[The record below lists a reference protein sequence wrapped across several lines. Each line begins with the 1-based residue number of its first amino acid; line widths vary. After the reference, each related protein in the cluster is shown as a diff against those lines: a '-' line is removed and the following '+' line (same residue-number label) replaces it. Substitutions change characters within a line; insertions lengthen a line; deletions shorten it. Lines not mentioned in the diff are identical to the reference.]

1 MALTHAPAAAASTPA
16 RAEPQRRR
24 STLLSLLPWTTAWG
38 GAAAFCLVPIGFV
51 LVSVVVEQTTNGIAA
66 LAMVFPVMLG
76 GAVALWLYG
85 LVAGLLAGLP
95 DWLLRRSP
103 RLRPLGAA
111 LAVVILT
118 VLVAVPW
125 AFVNVRFLDLP
136 LMAPST
142 FVSTLTVAGATAVA
156 TTVVVLLHG
165 RRQRRLERGATGLR
179 VSSTR
184 T

>member
-16 RAEPQRRR
+16 QAEPQRRR

-95 DWLLRRSP
+95 DWLLRRRP

-111 LAVVILT
+111 LALVILT

-125 AFVNVRFLDLP
+125 AVVNVRFLDLP
-136 LMAPST
+136 LMAPT
-142 FVSTLTVAGATAVA
+142 TLTSTSIIAGATALA
-156 TTVVVLLHG
+156 TLVVVLLHG
-165 RRQRRLERGATGLR
+165 RRQRRLEAAPTGQKMP
-179 VSSTR
+179 SQHP
-184 T
+184 

>member
-103 RLRPLGAA
+103 RLRPLGAV
-111 LAVVILT
+111 LAVLILT

-125 AFVNVRFLDLP
+125 AVVNVRFLDLP

-165 RRQRRLERGATGLR
+165 RRQRRLERGVTGQRLP
-179 VSSTR
+179 STR

>member
-1 MALTHAPAAAASTPA
+1 MALNQAPAAAASTPA

-38 GAAAFCLVPIGFV
+38 GAAAFCLVPIGAV
-51 LVSVVVEQTTNGIAA
+51 LVSVVVDRTTNGIAA

-103 RLRPLGAA
+103 SLRPLGAA

-125 AFVNVRFLDLP
+125 AVVNVRILDLP

-165 RRQRRLERGATGLR
+165 RRQRRLERGTTGLMLP
-179 VSSTR
+179 STG

>member
-1 MALTHAPAAAASTPA
+1 MALTHAPAAAASTPI

-103 RLRPLGAA
+103 RLRPLGAV
-111 LAVVILT
+111 LAVLILT

-125 AFVNVRFLDLP
+125 AVVNVRFLDLP

-165 RRQRRLERGATGLR
+165 RRQRRLERGVTGQRLP
-179 VSSTR
+179 STR

>member
-38 GAAAFCLVPIGFV
+38 GAAAFCLVPIGAV
-51 LVSVVVEQTTNGIAA
+51 LVSVVVDRTTNGIAA

-103 RLRPLGAA
+103 RLRPLGAV
-111 LAVVILT
+111 LAIVIPT

-125 AFVNVRFLDLP
+125 AVVNVRFLDLP
-136 LMAPST
+136 LMAPT
-142 FVSTLTVAGATAVA
+142 TLTSTAIIAGATSLA
-156 TTVVVLLHG
+156 TLVIVLLHG
-165 RRQRRLERGATGLR
+165 RRQRRLEAHSTGR
-179 VSSTR
+179 KMPSQHP
-184 T
+184 

>member
-1 MALTHAPAAAASTPA
+1 MALTHAPAATASTPA
-16 RAEPQRRR
+16 QAEPRHRR

-38 GAAAFCLVPIGFV
+38 GAAAFCLVPIGSV
-51 LVSVVVEQTTNGIAA
+51 LVSVVVDQSGDGLAA

-95 DWLLRRSP
+95 DWLLRRRP
-103 RLRPLGAA
+103 RLRPLGAV

-125 AFVNVRFLDLP
+125 AVANVRFLDLP
-136 LMAPST
+136 LMAPT
-142 FVSTLTVAGATAVA
+142 TVVSTLTVAGATAVA

-165 RRQRRLERGATGLR
+165 RRQRRLERGVTGLR
-179 VSSTR
+179 LPSTR